1 MEKTGQAMR
10 VGCTSQWISAILGS
24 SGVLVLAVLAGC
36 RSEPVSWR
44 KPLHGVILFQ
54 DSIGWSDL
62 VPDSL
67 WVEGEEGLVLEA
79 RSRRSLLDAES
90 LVPDLDTAWTESFTL
105 PFIGGPIP
113 VAPGAEVWS
122 EQETLNFPI
131 PHAGLRRVRLSGGKL
146 TLGVTSTVQGPL
158 ELRYTLKGAEFP
170 PEVNG
175 GSNEIVL
182 TVNGDSSEV
191 VLPLDEVKLD
201 LDGVEGLY
209 YNRLD
214 AEWSVGVSVSSPDP
228 VGVFGNDGLSLS
240 LSLSGLSVAQ
250 VEGRFDN
257 QQVLLEDTVFL
268 DQFSELQALEVG
280 WSSLDLGLRLH
291 NTSALD
297 FSCSVESVSRL
308 DSGAAGLIAFPL
320 EDPALGAPVFLP
332 RAMVVGDDMA
342 SWEIWPNAAE
352 LWLSS
357 QAGNLADFLSSIP
370 EAVSWSAGLTVN
382 PLGDVTGGHDRINLE
397 SLPELEAMVSAPL
410 EVSTARAVL
419 VDTLE
424 VVPPDWLDFVGQLDL
439 RVENRFPVGATM
451 RMELVELAPGQSI
464 LAGVFGP
471 SWWRFEDIEIPPTVG
486 NSEVPSAGEYSV
498 DFIQPHFEALRQGA
512 RLRVEIELEAPDQG
526 AQFRVEQG
534 VVIAGHLTGDAIIS
548 IQ

>member
-1 MEKTGQAMR
+1 MR
-10 VGCTSQWISAILGS
+10 VSSTLQWPAAILGS
-24 SGVLVLAVLAGC
+24 AGILVLMVLAGC
-36 RSEPVSWR
+36 RAEPVSWR
-44 KPLHGVILFQ
+44 KPLQGVILFQ
-54 DSIGWSDL
+54 DSIGWADL

-79 RSRRSLLDAES
+79 RGRRPLLDAES

-131 PHAGLRRVRLSGGKL
+131 PDAGLRRVRLSGGKL

-182 TVNGDSSEV
+182 TVDGDSSEV
-191 VLPLDEVKLD
+191 VLSLNEVELDM
-201 LDGVEGLY
+201 DGDEGLFY
-209 YNRLD
+209 SKLGT
-214 AEWSVGVSVSSPDP
+214 EWSVGVSALSPDP
-228 VGVFGNDGLSLS
+228 VGVFGNDGLTLS
-240 LSLSGLSVAQ
+240 VSLSGLRVAQ
-250 VEGRFDN
+250 VEGRFDA
-257 QQVLLEDTVFL
+257 QEVLLEDTVFL
-268 DQFSELQALEVG
+268 DSFGELQALDVG
-280 WSSLDLGLRLH
+280 WSSLDVGLRLH
-291 NTSALD
+291 NTSSLD

-308 DSGAAGLIAFPL
+308 DSGAAGWVALPL
-320 EDPALGAPVFLP
+320 EDPALGSSVFLP
-332 RAMVVGDDMA
+332 RAMVAGVDMA
-342 SWEIWPNAAE
+342 SWEIWPSTAE

-370 EAVSWSAGLTVN
+370 EAVSWSAGLAVN
-382 PLGDVTGGHDRINLE
+382 PLGDVTGGHDRIDLE
-397 SLPELEAMVSAPL
+397 RLPELEAIVAAPL
-410 EVSTARAVL
+410 EVSSVRAVL

-424 VVPPDWLDFVGQLDL
+424 VVPPDWLDFVGQLNL

-451 RMELVELAPGQSI
+451 RLELVELAPGPFTSAD
-464 LAGVFGP
+464 LFGP
-471 SWWRFEDIEIPPTVG
+471 SWWKFEDIVIPPAVG
-486 NSEVPSAGEYSV
+486 SPEVPSEGEYSV

-512 RLRVEIELEAPDQG
+512 RLRVEVELEAPDEG

-534 VVIAGHLTGDAIIS
+534 VVIVGHLMGDAIIS

>member
-1 MEKTGQAMR
+1 MEKTHQEMR
-10 VGCTSQWISAILGS
+10 ARSTSHWTAATLGS
-24 SGVLVLAVLAGC
+24 AGGLVLLVLSGC

-44 KPLHGVILFQ
+44 KPLHGVILIQ
-54 DSIGWSDL
+54 DSLGWSEL
-62 VPDSL
+62 VPDTL
-67 WVEGEEGLVLEA
+67 WVDGEEGLVLEA

-122 EQETLNFPI
+122 EQETLTFPI
-131 PHAGLRRVRLSGGKL
+131 PDAGLRRVRLSGGEL

-191 VLPLDEVKLD
+191 VLSLDEVELD
-201 LDGVEGLY
+201 MDGDEGLFY
-209 YNRLD
+209 SKLET
-214 AEWSVGVSVSSPDP
+214 EWSVGVSALSPDP
-228 VGVFGNDGLSLS
+228 VGVFGNDGLTLYV
-240 LSLSGLSVAQ
+240 SLSGLRVAQ
-250 VEGRFDN
+250 VEGRFDA
-257 QQVLLEDTVFL
+257 QEVLLEDTVFL
-268 DQFSELQALEVG
+268 DPFGGLQALEVG
-280 WSSLDLGLRLH
+280 WSSLDVGLRLH
-291 NTSALD
+291 NTSSLD

-308 DSGAAGLIAFPL
+308 DSGMAGWIDLPL
-320 EDPALGAPVFLP
+320 EDPALGSSVFLP
-332 RAMVVGDDMA
+332 RAMVAGDEMVA
-342 SWEIWPNAAE
+342 WEIWPNAAE

-370 EAVSWSAGLTVN
+370 EAVSWSAGLSVN
-382 PLGDVTGGHDRINLE
+382 PLGDVTGGHDRIDLE
-397 SLPELEAMVSAPL
+397 RLPELEAIVSAPL
-410 EVSTARAVL
+410 AVSSARAVL

-451 RMELVELAPGQSI
+451 RMELVELAPGQSM

-471 SWWRFEDIEIPPTVG
+471 SWWRFEDIEIPPAVG
-486 NSEVPSAGEYSV
+486 NSEVPSTGEYAV
-498 DFIQPHFEALRQGA
+498 DFIQPHFEAVRQGA
-512 RLRVEIELEAPDQG
+512 RLRVEIELEAPDEG
-526 AQFRVEQG
+526 AQFGVEQG
-534 VVIAGHLTGDAIIS
+534 VVIVGHLSGDAIIS

>member
-1 MEKTGQAMR
+1 MLM
-10 VGCTSQWISAILGS
+10 
-24 SGVLVLAVLAGC
+24 VLAGC

-54 DSIGWSDL
+54 DSVDWSEL
-62 VPDSL
+62 VPDTL
-67 WVEGEEGLVLEA
+67 WVDGEEGLVLEA
-79 RSRRSLLDAES
+79 RSRRPLLDAES

-113 VAPGAEVWS
+113 VAPGAVVWS
-122 EQETLNFPI
+122 EQETLTFPI
-131 PHAGLRRVRLSGGKL
+131 PDAGLRRVRLSGGEL

-191 VLPLDEVKLD
+191 VLSLSEVELD
-201 LDGVEGLY
+201 LDGNEGLFY
-209 YNRLD
+209 SKLD
-214 AEWSVGVSVSSPDP
+214 TEWSVGVSALSPDP
-228 VGVFGNDGLSLS
+228 VGVFGNDELTLSV
-240 LSLSGLSVAQ
+240 SLSGLRVAQ
-250 VEGRFDN
+250 VEGRFDA
-257 QQVLLEDTVFL
+257 QEVLLEDTVFL
-268 DQFSELQALEVG
+268 DQFGELQALEMG
-280 WSSLDLGLRLH
+280 WSSIDMGLRLH
-291 NTSALD
+291 NTSSLD
-297 FSCSVESVSRL
+297 FSCSIESVYRL
-308 DSGAAGLIAFPL
+308 DSGTEGEGWVTLPL
-320 EDPALGAPVFLP
+320 EDPALGSSVFLP
-332 RAMVVGDDMA
+332 QAMVAGDEMA
-342 SWEIWPNAAE
+342 AWEIWPNAAE

-382 PLGDVTGGHDRINLE
+382 PLGDVTGGHDRIDLE
-397 SLPELEAMVSAPL
+397 RLPELEAIVSAPL
-410 EVSTARAVL
+410 AVSSARAVL

-451 RMELVELAPGQSI
+451 RMELVELAPGQSM

-471 SWWRFEDIEIPPTVG
+471 SWYRFEDIEIPASGGDP
-486 NSEVPSAGEYSV
+486 EVPSAGEYTV

-512 RLRVEIELEAPDQG
+512 RLRVEIEFEAPDEG